1 MSTNKAEKIKIVKT
15 DFAEVVGKR
24 YMGKVVHVYF
34 SESAG
39 RTKWEQ
45 FDIEEKNVVT
55 GKVLGAQG
63 ECLFLEWTN
72 GSGHSVEVCLNGL
85 LIVGVTLYSKEL
97 PEIFAETWKLN
108 RTRS

>member
-1 MSTNKAEKIKIVKT
+1 MATEQTKKLTS
-15 DFAEVVGKR
+15 FAEVAGSR
-24 YMGKVVHVYF
+24 YNGIMVHVYF

-55 GKVLGAQG
+55 GKIIGAAG
-63 ECLFLEWTN
+63 DCLFLEWK
-72 GSGHSVEVCLNGL
+72 GKSGVSVEVCLNGL
-85 LIVGVTLYSKEL
+85 LIVGIAPYSKDL
-97 PEIFAETWKLN
+97 PEIFAEAWKLD